1 MRSRRFT
8 ADATA
13 VCGSKTTIVVSGAIE
28 VKARDTL
35 RRVPRVRPR
44 TPLPATTAKPA
55 AQDELQTVE
64 GYNAKQFK
72 ATASR
77 HQALFDTFESR
88 PCALREGL
96 LWIIKTVSR
105 MTEID
110 LFR

>member
-1 MRSRRFT
+1 MCSSLVASARMCACARAVSRLMRRPC
-8 ADATA
+8 AAA
-13 VCGSKTTIVVSGAIE
+13 TIVVSGAIE

-72 ATASR
+72 ATASE

-88 PCALREGL
+88 P
-96 LWIIKTVSR
+96 
-105 MTEID
+105 
-110 LFR
+110 

>member
-13 VCGSKTTIVVSGAIE
+13 VCGSKTTIVISGAIE

-35 RRVPRVRPR
+35 RRVPRVRAQ
-44 TPLPATTAKPA
+44 TPLPATTANPA

-64 GYNAKQFK
+64 GYDAEQ
-72 ATASR
+72 SE

-88 PCALREGL
+88 P
-96 LWIIKTVSR
+96 
-105 MTEID
+105 
-110 LFR
+110 

>member
-35 RRVPRVRPR
+35 RRVPRVCAQ
-44 TPLPATTAKPA
+44 TPLPATTANP

-64 GYNAKQFK
+64 GYDAEQ
-72 ATASR
+72 SE

-88 PCALREGL
+88 P
-96 LWIIKTVSR
+96 
-105 MTEID
+105 
-110 LFR
+110 